1 MNNIMR
7 NLVKSFTEKHFSASL
22 NPSPSHAALTH
33 NAHPEKK
40 KILKKKLKLVP
51 NLFLESF
58 EERLQSFYTSPAI
71 EVSVMFGSETATLI
85 LLLSGVE
92 RFSNVNIYAWQKK
105 QYGGSWTKCSLQ
117 LKSSIVS
124 RTSKESEQS

>member
-1 MNNIMR
+1 MR
-7 NLVKSFTEKHFSASL
+7 NLVKFFTEKHFSAFVNSK
-22 NPSPSHAALTH
+22 PFPRSTYTQRP
-33 NAHPEKK
+33 PGKK
-40 KILKKKLKLVP
+40 YILKKKLKLVP

-92 RFSNVNIYAWQKK
+92 RFSNVNIYAWQRK